1 MYVWLSNAAIEFGAS
16 LSSLGSCDMHVDC
29 APIKFAMNPQSLH
42 GTLEA
47 LAPLWK
53 LMDATENIDLTPASD
68 TTTTHVAKD
77 TNATPSFPVPHD
89 LPNFRI
95 AVQLAEISVELSD
108 GLRLNL
114 AHWSSQRIYL
124 NVTHVSP
131 TLNAHMAVSTISL
144 HVPSR
149 VASRKEAEGEELLIP
164 NLDRICL
171 GEGDAQSND
180 SFLDVQVAFATAQ
193 DATTGNGKKKH
204 SVVVAVGSLR

>member
-1 MYVWLSNAAIEFGAS
+1 VSVSNEAIEFGAS

-29 APIKFAMNPQSLH
+29 APVKFAMNPQSVH

-53 LMDATENIDLTPASD
+53 LMDSTNNIDLTPASD
-68 TTTTHVAKD
+68 TATHVGED
-77 TNATPSFPVPHD
+77 TNETRLFAVLHD

-95 AVQLAEISVELSD
+95 AVQLAEICVELSD

-114 AHWSSQRIYL
+114 SHWSIQRIYSH
-124 NVTHVSP
+124 VTHVSP
-131 TLNAHMAVSTISL
+131 TLNAHMAVSTVSL

-149 VASRKEAEGEELLIP
+149 VASREEEDGEKLLIP

-171 GEGDAQSND
+171 GEGDAQSTD
-180 SFLDVQVAFATAQ
+180 SFMDVRVAFATAQ

-204 SVVVAVGSLR
+204 NVVVAVGSLR